1 MKWRRQSWKGTILA
15 VEDRREAEPEKENDS
30 SDSDDDN
37 MPLAVLA
44 KRSVNQCSTK
54 YVAQHCGHPSCFVEV
69 WAACVRC
76 HTLLCHGHWMGDDPC
91 GSHSYFNE
99 TVPIPEQH
107 NDEKIIYHCMQTI
120 KDWDCAGTSPQP
132 YNEDMEERRQ
142 DTDDECADSAAQS
155 KTHTNQD
162 WDCAGTSPQPDNED
176 MEERRQDTDDECA
189 DSAAQS
195 KTHTNQDWDCAGTSP
210 QPDNEDMEERRQ
222 DTDDECADS
231 AAQSKT
237 HTNQDWDCAGTSPQP
252 DNEDMEERRQ
262 DTDDECADSAAEI
275 SNDDTNENTQ
285 AIDDDCAVSAAQS
298 KTHTNQVSQF
308 KASNF
313 LSSQN
318 LHDK

>member
-120 KDWDCAGTSPQP
+120 KDWDCAGTSTQPYNEDMEERRQDTDDECADSAAQSKTHTNQDWDCAGTSTQP

-162 WDCAGTSPQPDNED
+162 WDCAGTSPQPY
-176 MEERRQDTDDECA
+176 
-189 DSAAQS
+189 
-195 KTHTNQDWDCAGTSP
+195 
-210 QPDNEDMEERRQ
+210 NEDMEERRQ

-298 KTHTNQVSQF
+298 NTHTNQVSQF